1 MRRIVEPRPS
11 AGRLDP
17 RLDRAAHDAA
27 IDRVG
32 PGFRLRLLQFFVPR
46 TTPFFVWYYRRTGS
60 DARRVT
66 EALPVLL
73 LTTIGRRSGRPR
85 TVALF
90 HLPDGESFIVAGGN
104 CARRALPAWVHNL
117 HSEPT
122 AEIEIGRERVR
133 VTAEFLEG
141 IEWDQ
146 HWRRLVAAKPDFEEA
161 PRIAGRHIPLVRLRP
176 AWR

>member
-11 AGRLDP
+11 AGRAGL
-17 RLDRAAHDAA
+17 RF
-27 IDRVG
+27 DRVAYDPAVDPVT
-32 PGFRLRLLQFFVPR
+32 PGLRLRLLQFFVPR

-90 HLPDGESFIVAGGN
+90 HLTDGESAIVAGGN

-117 HSEPT
+117 HAEPT
-122 AEIEIGRERVR
+122 AEIELGRERVR
-133 VTAEFLEG
+133 VTAEFLKGLDYE
-141 IEWDQ
+141 Q
-146 HWRRLVAAKPDFEEA
+146 HWRRLVAAKPDFEQA
-161 PRIAGRHIPLVRLRP
+161 PRIAGRQIPLVRLRP
-176 AWR
+176 A